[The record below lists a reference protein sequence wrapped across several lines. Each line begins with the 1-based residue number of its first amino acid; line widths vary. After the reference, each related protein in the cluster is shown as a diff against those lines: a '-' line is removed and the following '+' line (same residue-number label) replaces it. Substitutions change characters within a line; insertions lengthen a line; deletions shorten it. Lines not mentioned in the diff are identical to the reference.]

1 MDVNNI
7 FKNYRKYIDIYEQ
20 DLKKLDD
27 EASTFLLN
35 SLYLS
40 VYTIFESF
48 LDFIIQCYVEN
59 ITLSS
64 KGIKLEDLKGSIAMK
79 YFINTNRNDK
89 KLQNLLNNPQTK
101 TFDSIR
107 PILYNKIP
115 REELSKYLKFEFLHD
130 HKLKEHYPDIFEQIF
145 DERDLLKNIN
155 LSRTE
160 ELGGVKKVE
169 KISAE
174 DFILKYRDIRNSIA
188 HENYKFSVENEQFK
202 EYVEN
207 FQKIIECMV
216 VKFETTNAFSV
227 SAQSTN
233 ILDNI

>member
-1 MDVNNI
+1 MDVDNI
-7 FKNYRKYIDIYEQ
+7 FKNYKKYIDIYEQ

-89 KLQNLLNNPQTK
+89 KLQNLLNDPQTK

-107 PILYNKIP
+107 SVLYNKIP

-227 SAQSTN
+227 SEQSTN

>member
-1 MDVNNI
+1 MDVDNI
-7 FKNYRKYIDIYEQ
+7 FKNYKKYIDIYEN
-20 DLKKLDD
+20 DLKTLDN

-40 VYTIFESF
+40 VYTTFEYF
-48 LDFIIQCYVEN
+48 LDFLIQRYVEN

-79 YFINTNRNDK
+79 YFINNNKNDK
-89 KLQNLLNNPQTK
+89 KLHNLLMNPQTK

-107 PILYNKIP
+107 SVLYGKIP

-130 HKLKEHYPDIFEQIF
+130 NKLKEHYPDIFEQIF
-145 DERDLLKNIN
+145 NERDLLKNIN

-160 ELGGVKKVE
+160 MLGGVEKVE
-169 KISAE
+169 NISAE
-174 DFILKYRDIRNSIA
+174 VFILRYRDIRNSIA

-207 FQKIIECMV
+207 FQKIIKCMID
-216 VKFETTNAFSV
+216 KFETVTGFSV
-227 SAQSTN
+227 DSKSNN
-233 ILDNI
+233 ILESL

>member
-7 FKNYRKYIDIYEQ
+7 FKNYKKYIDIYEQ

-89 KLQNLLNNPQTK
+89 KLQNLLNDPQTK

-107 PILYNKIP
+107 PVLYNKIP

>member
-107 PILYNKIP
+107 PVLYNKIP